1 MISHGQHSIT
11 TSLAFAFGLLLGHQL
26 DWIGIVLL
34 AMFIGLLGFTVL
46 AGFGAAELFRGD
58 QA

>member
-1 MISHGQHSIT
+1 VISHGQHSVT

-26 DWIGIVLL
+26 DWFGIISL
-34 AMFIGLLGFTVL
+34 AMVIGLLGFTVL
-46 AGFGAAELFRGD
+46 AGFGAAELLRGD